1 MLYYGSKLSD
11 NMRLR
16 EPEGYLYCLNVPIAR
31 TGSQRY
37 FRKELGLDGDGV
49 VEVVRAP
56 EEVFSTAA
64 MASFEGLPV
73 CDDHPFDDVDAR
85 NVTAYG
91 KGHVQNVRRGKPPED
106 DLLFG
111 DLVITHKDLIDQ
123 ITSGKREISCGYHCN
138 YEEGP
143 DGKIYQRAIRG
154 NHVAVV
160 ENGRAGNRV
169 AIRDSAPDHF
179 LERGY
184 PKMEKAKKTPSLFA
198 RAVAKFVRDAE
209 PDEGAIAI
217 DEMLENETA
226 EAAPAAAPAP
236 VAQGAAAR
244 KDAAAP
250 VPAAVPPVQQP
261 QQDDDPMIT
270 DPAATQDEGDPV
282 QTEIL
287 AILREL
293 KSALVKPKAEPLDAL
308 EQELQGEEKPL
319 DAAEEEMSVD
329 PEQIQDEDEVTET
342 EEEPTTDEDVP
353 EEEKPTTDCGTKD
366 SRAVLLSVLKDLK
379 PVVAALP
386 PAQRKKVS
394 DSMTTAMRKAIGMKA
409 SDGKNAQ
416 LLARMA
422 GGKKVTK
429 DHAPKQDDFSD
440 YGKRLAEKYNPHFK
454 K

>member
-1 MLYYGSKLSD
+1 M
-11 NMRLR
+11 R

-31 TGSQRY
+31 TGSQTY
-37 FRKELGLDGDGV
+37 LRKELDLDGDGA
-49 VEVVRAP
+49 VEVVRTP
-56 EEVFSTAA
+56 EEVFSPAA
-64 MASFEGLPV
+64 IASFEGLPV

-91 KGHVQNVRRGKPPED
+91 KGHIQNVRRGKPPED

-111 DLVITHKDLIDQ
+111 DLVITHRDLIDQ
-123 ITSGKREISCGYHCN
+123 IKAGKREISCGYHCN

-160 ENGRAGNRV
+160 DNGRAGNRV
-169 AIRDSAPDHF
+169 AIRDSAPEHF
-179 LERGY
+179 LERGL

-236 VAQGAAAR
+236 VAPGAAAR

-250 VPAAVPPVQQP
+250 VPAAMPAPQQQP
-261 QQDDDPMIT
+261 TDSDPIPGA

-287 AILREL
+287 SLLREL
-293 KSALVKPKAEPLDAL
+293 KAALIKPPAEPMDAL
-308 EQELQGEEKPL
+308 EAELEQKPT
-319 DAAEEEMSVD
+319 DAAAEEAVTVE
-329 PEQIQDEDEVTET
+329 PEQIQDEGEEVTEIA
-342 EEEPTTDEDVP
+342 EEETTDEDMP
-353 EEEKPTTDCGTKD
+353 EEEQTTDGAACGTKD
-366 SRAVLLSVLKDLK
+366 SRAAILSVLKDMR

-386 PAQRKKVS
+386 EAQRKKVS
-394 DSMTTAMRKAIGMKA
+394 DSMTAAMRKVIGMKPSNGA
-409 SDGKNAQ
+409 NAQ

-422 GGKKVTK
+422 GAKKATK
-429 DHAPKQDDFSD
+429 DNATVKEDYSD
-440 YGKRLAEKYNPHFK
+440 YGKHLAEKYNPHYK

>member
-11 NMRLR
+11 NMRVR

-31 TGSQRY
+31 TGSQMY
-37 FRKELGLDGDGV
+37 LRKELDLDGEGA
-49 VEVVRAP
+49 VEVVRLP
-56 EEVFSTAA
+56 EEVFSPAA

-73 CDDHPFDDVDAR
+73 CDDHPYDDVDAR

-91 KGHVQNVRRGKPPED
+91 KGHIQNVRRGKPPED

-111 DLVITHKDLIDQ
+111 DLVITHRDLIDQ
-123 ITSGKREISCGYHCN
+123 ILSGKREVSCGYHCN

-160 ENGRAGNRV
+160 DNGRAGNRV

-184 PKMEKAKKTPSLFA
+184 PKMEKAKKTPSFFA
-198 RAVAKFVRDAE
+198 RAVAKFVRDSE

-226 EAAPAAAPAP
+226 EAAPAAPAP
-236 VAQGAAAR
+236 IAPGAAAR

-250 VPAAVPPVQQP
+250 VPAGMPPVQPTDADPLQEDP
-261 QQDDDPMIT
+261 ALQQDAGDPM
-270 DPAATQDEGDPV
+270 TQ
-282 QTEIL
+282 IL
-287 AILREL
+287 SILQEL
-293 KSALVKPKAEPLDAL
+293 KAALVKPKADPMDAL
-308 EQELQGEEKPL
+308 EEELQTGEPTDEDP
-319 DAAEEEMSVD
+319 EEAVSVD
-329 PEQIQDEDEVTET
+329 PEQIQDA
-342 EEEPTTDEDVP
+342 EEGLPGLEKEPVTDEDLP
-353 EEEKPTTDCGTKD
+353 EEEQEATDCATKD
-366 SRAVLLSVLKDLK
+366 SRAALLAVLKDMR
-379 PVVAALP
+379 PVVASLP
-386 PAQRKKVS
+386 AAQRKKVS
-394 DSMTTAMRKAIGMKA
+394 DSMTAAIRKAAKIPNSNGA
-409 SDGKNAQ
+409 NAQ

-422 GGKKVTK
+422 GGKRSTR
-429 DHAPKQDDFSD
+429 DHAPSRNDYSD
-440 YGKRLAEKYNPHFK
+440 YGKHLAEKYNPHYK